1 MGRILVPVIVLA
13 LLLGGC
19 ASESAGPAPAGEQ
32 VVRFTV
38 QGGQRTAGPDRVE
51 VTPGRAVRIEVTTD
65 ADDELHVHGYDKETG
80 LTAGRPGSVAFIA
93 DVPGLFEVELHHS
106 GAKLTQLRVGA

>member
-1 MGRILVPVIVLA
+1 MGRILVPVTMLA

-19 ASESAGPAPAGEQ
+19 GSPAPAAPAGEQ
-32 VVRFTV
+32 VVQFTV
-38 QGGQRTAGPDRVE
+38 QGGKRTAGPDRVE
-51 VTPGRAVRIEVTTD
+51 VAHGRAVRIEVTTD
-65 ADDELHVHGYDKETG
+65 ADDELHVHGYDKETE
-80 LTAGRPGSVAFIA
+80 LTAGKPGSVAFTA